1 MKKRIIVN
9 VGEDV
14 LDIELDATAFVKWEN
29 RAKAARIALPL
40 LLSLFLAA
48 EVQRT

>member
-1 MKKRIIVN
+1 MSRRISVK
-9 VGEDV
+9 VGEDT